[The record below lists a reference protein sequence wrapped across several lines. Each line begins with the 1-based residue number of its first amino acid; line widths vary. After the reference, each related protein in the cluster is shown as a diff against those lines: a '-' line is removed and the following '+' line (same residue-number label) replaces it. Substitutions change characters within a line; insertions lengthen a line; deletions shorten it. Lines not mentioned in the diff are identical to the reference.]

1 MAKKRKGRII
11 NMSSV
16 VGQIGNPGQANY
28 AAAKGGVLGLT
39 MANAKEFGSRK
50 VLLPSLP
57 TSKTFCY
64 IMSPHRL
71 LPP

>member
-1 MAKKRKGRII
+1 MAKQRKGRII

-39 MANAKEFGSRK
+39 MSNAKEFASRK
-50 VLLPSLP
+50 VR
-57 TSKTFCY
+57 
-64 IMSPHRL
+64 MSGCA
-71 LPP
+71 